1 MAPHEEIKE
10 IIADLSKKQEK
21 ILAAISANNGVAHT
35 NQITS
40 ATELTNQDV
49 GYHAKGK
56 LTSTGLLEKVGTV
69 EIDRGGKDPNQYRL
83 TELGEG
89 VASELRREHPTPRK
103 DIIDDERIKSIEQ
116 DIDRLFRLLGDLEET
131 SEINRKAIIEL
142 RDRVED
148 VEADLS

>member
-1 MAPHEEIKE
+1 MATHEEIAE

-21 ILAAISANNGVAHT
+21 ILAAIDANDGVAHT

-49 GYHAKGK
+49 GYHAKGE
-56 LTSTGLLEKVGTV
+56 LTSKRLLKKIGAV

-83 TELGEG
+83 TELGEE

-103 DIIDDERIKSIEQ
+103 DEIDDERIKSVER

-131 SEINRKAIIEL
+131 SEIHHEALVEL